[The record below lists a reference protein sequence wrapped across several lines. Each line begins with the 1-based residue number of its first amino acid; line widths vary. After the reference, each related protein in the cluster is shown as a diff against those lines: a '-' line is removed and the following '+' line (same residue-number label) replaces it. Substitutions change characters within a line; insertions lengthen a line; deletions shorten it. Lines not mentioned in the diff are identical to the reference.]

1 MQEQEKLKFFE
12 VAHEGAFVRAMAE
25 AVANGVFSD
34 LREFA
39 LSSLSAAMMLAV
51 TLRRLSPH

>member
-25 AVANGVFSD
+25 AVANGVNS
-34 LREFA
+34 LLV
-39 LSSLSAAMMLAV
+39 LSSLYAAMMLAV
-51 TLRRLSPH
+51 TLRILSQH